1 MPGVSWRRRGGSRVE
16 AAILLGPGANEKEI
30 TMSHTISG
38 VVLFAM
44 IGAAT
49 IAACAPKTGQHDPAA
64 DEAAL
69 ASTASNWEKAYNEK
83 NADGVAAVYSEDAQL
98 LPPGPAVVNGRAAI
112 RDYWANDIVASN
124 STFAISADATA
135 SAATGRGV
143 RGPGAEQRQ
152 TARAQPGNSS
162 RSGAE
167 PKTDGKC
174 TATSGM
180 SMRLRLRRKRLQQPV
195 PREAL
200 HRTNPSNRT
209 YAEVLTSRA
218 AASPGRGACDG
229 AG

>member
-64 DEAAL
+64 DEGAL

-98 LPPGPAVVNGRAAI
+98 LPPGPAVVTGRAAI

-124 STFAISADATA
+124 STFAISADATGVGGDWA
-135 SAATGRGV
+135 WRSGSWRGTAAN
-143 RGPGAEQRQ
+143 GAELNREIHRGLAQNQR
-152 TARAQPGNSS
+152 RMGN
-162 RSGAE
+162 A
-167 PKTDGKC
+167 
-174 TATSGM
+174 
-180 SMRLRLRRKRLQQPV
+180 
-195 PREAL
+195 PRHLEC
-200 HRTNPSNRT
+200 R
-209 YAEVLTSRA
+209 
-218 AASPGRGACDG
+218 
-229 AG
+229 